1 MSNEILK
8 EFLLELAA
16 TLDTPE
22 KLTKDQHLYI
32 LQHYSK
38 HQMHSI
44 KHCISPD
51 DLSWVA
57 LGLLMKVLFVE
68 DKEEQDLKE

>member
-1 MSNEILK
+1 MSATILK
-8 EFLLELAA
+8 EFLLELAES
-16 TLDTPE
+16 LDTPE

-38 HQMHSI
+38 HKMHDL
-44 KHCISPD
+44 KHCIEPE

-68 DKEEQDLKE
+68 DKEKDLKE